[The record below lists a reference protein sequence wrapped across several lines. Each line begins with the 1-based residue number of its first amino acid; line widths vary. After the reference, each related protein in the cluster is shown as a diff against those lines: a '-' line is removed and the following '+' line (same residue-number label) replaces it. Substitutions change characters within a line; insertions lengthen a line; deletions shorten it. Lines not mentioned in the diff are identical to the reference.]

1 LGFLFENPPTTY
13 YQLPTTNYLLPTTYY
28 LLMYKSVKL
37 YTAIVLAMIF
47 WSFSFIWTRVAIHSF
62 QPMTLITLRLVIAS
76 VLLFVVS
83 KSAGKLQKL
92 RRKDFKWFILLAF
105 FEPFLYYVG
114 ETYGLTTVESTLA
127 AVIIST
133 IPLFAPVLAF
143 IVLRERIGWAN
154 ILGILVSLVGVFF
167 VIYEPKGGFNA
178 NPLGVALMFLA
189 VFAAIC
195 YATVLRKIPP
205 YYTNMNVIFYQSLL
219 GLIFFIPTFFLTDF
233 STIQSIQVS
242 RESLVALFMLS
253 VFASVIAFVL
263 FAGAVRKVGVTRTN
277 VFVNLIPV
285 FTAILSW
292 FILDEILTVSKW
304 VGIMIVVVGLFVSQ
318 AGKIKFNKAVEDVI

>member
-1 LGFLFENPPTTY
+1 
-13 YQLPTTNYLLPTTYY
+13 
-28 LLMYKSVKL
+28 MYKSFKL
-37 YTAIVLAMIF
+37 YTAIILAMVF

-62 QPMTLITLRLVIAS
+62 QPMTLITLRLIIAS
-76 VLLFVVS
+76 VLLFLVS
-83 KSAGKLQKL
+83 KSTGKLQKL

-127 AVIIST
+127 AVIVST

-143 IVLRERIGWAN
+143 VVLRERIGWAN
-154 ILGILVSLVGVFF
+154 ILGIIVSLVGVFF
-167 VIYEPKGGFNA
+167 VIYEPNGGFNA
-178 NPLGVALMFLA
+178 NPWGVALMFLA

-195 YATVLRKIPP
+195 YATVLRKIPV

-219 GLIFFIPTFFLTDF
+219 GLIFFIPTFMLTDF
-233 STIQSIQVS
+233 KTIQTIQIS
-242 RESLVALFMLS
+242 RESLIALFMLS

-292 FILDEILTVSKW
+292 FILDELLTLSKW
-304 VGIMIVVVGLFVSQ
+304 IGIMIVVIGLFVSQ
-318 AGKIKFNKAVEDVI
+318 AGKIRFNKAVEDII

>member
-1 LGFLFENPPTTY
+1 ML
-13 YQLPTTNYLLPTTYY
+13 
-28 LLMYKSVKL
+28 
-37 YTAIVLAMIF
+37 F
-47 WSFSFIWTRVAIHSF
+47 WSFSFIWTRVAIQSF
-62 QPMTLITLRLVIAS
+62 HPMTLITLRLVIAS
-76 VLLFVVS
+76 IFLSIVL
-83 KSAGKLQKL
+83 KSTGKLQKL

-114 ETYGLTTVESTLA
+114 ETYGLTTVASTLA
-127 AVIIST
+127 AVIVST

-143 IVLRERIGWAN
+143 IVLRERIGPGN
-154 ILGILVSLVGVFF
+154 IIGILVSLVGVFF
-167 VIYEPKGGFNA
+167 VIYEPLTGFNA
-178 NPLGVALMFLA
+178 NPYGIAFLFLA

-195 YATVLRKIPP
+195 YATILRKIPV

-233 STIQSIQVS
+233 STIHAIQVS
-242 RESLVALFMLS
+242 RESLIALVMLS

-263 FAGAVRKVGVTRTN
+263 FAGAVRQVGVTRTN

-292 FILDEILTVSKW
+292 IILNEILTMSKW
-304 VGIMIVVVGLFVSQ
+304 IGMLIVIVGLFVSQ
-318 AGKIKFNKAVEDVI
+318 AGKLKFKKGVEDVI

>member
-1 LGFLFENPPTTY
+1 
-13 YQLPTTNYLLPTTYY
+13 
-28 LLMYKSVKL
+28 MYKSIKL
-37 YTAIVLAMIF
+37 YTAIVLAMVF

-76 VLLFVVS
+76 VLLFIAA
-83 KSAGKLQKL
+83 KSSGKLQKL
-92 RRKDFKWFILLAF
+92 RREDFKWFILLAF

-143 IVLRERIGWAN
+143 VILRERIGWAT
-154 ILGILVSLVGVFF
+154 IIGILVSLIGVFF
-167 VIYEPKGGFNA
+167 VIYEPGGGFKA
-178 NPLGVALMFLA
+178 NPWGVALMFMA
-189 VFAAIC
+189 VFSAIC
-195 YATVLRKIPP
+195 YATVLRKIPTH
-205 YYTNMNVIFYQSLL
+205 YNNMNVIFYQSLF
-219 GLIFFIPTFFLTDF
+219 GLIFFIPTFFLTDYP
-233 STIQSIQVS
+233 TIQSLKVTN
-242 RESLVALFMLS
+242 ESLFALLMLS

-263 FAGAVRKVGVTRTN
+263 FAGAVRKVGVSRTN

-292 FILDEILTVSKW
+292 MILDEIITISKW
-304 VGIMIVVVGLFVSQ
+304 FGIAVVVVGLFVSQ
-318 AGKIKFNKAVEDVI
+318 WGKRKSFKVSS

>member
-1 LGFLFENPPTTY
+1 
-13 YQLPTTNYLLPTTYY
+13 
-28 LLMYKSVKL
+28 MYKSIKL
-37 YTAIVLAMIF
+37 YTAIVLAMVF

-62 QPMTLITLRLVIAS
+62 HPMTLITLRLVIAS
-76 VLLFVVS
+76 VLLFIVA
-83 KSAGKLQKL
+83 KSSGKLQKL
-92 RRKDFKWFILLAF
+92 RREDFKWFILLAF

-143 IVLRERIGWAN
+143 VILRERIGWAT
-154 ILGILVSLVGVFF
+154 IIGILVSLIGVFF
-167 VIYEPKGGFNA
+167 VIYEPGGGFKA
-178 NPLGVALMFLA
+178 NPWGVALMFMA
-189 VFAAIC
+189 VFSAIC
-195 YATVLRKIPP
+195 YATVLRKIPTH
-205 YYTNMNVIFYQSLL
+205 YNNMNVIFYQSLL
-219 GLIFFIPTFFLTDF
+219 GLIFFIPTFFLTDYP
-233 STIQSIQVS
+233 TIQSLKVTN
-242 RESLVALFMLS
+242 ESLFALLMLS

-292 FILDEILTVSKW
+292 MILDEIITISKW
-304 VGIMIVVVGLFVSQ
+304 FGIAVVVVGLFVSQ
-318 AGKIKFNKAVEDVI
+318 WGKRKSFKVSS